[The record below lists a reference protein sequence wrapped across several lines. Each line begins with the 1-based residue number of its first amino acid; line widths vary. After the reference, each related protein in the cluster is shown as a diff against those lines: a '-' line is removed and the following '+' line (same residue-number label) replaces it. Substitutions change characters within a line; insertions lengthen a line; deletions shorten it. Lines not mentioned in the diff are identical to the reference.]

1 MSINSA
7 LRKIDIPLVGIFAIL
22 VLSVSSI
29 AAMWSTSPAAAKQP
43 GPPYSTPMSVRD
55 DGCYS
60 TLGSVSNITSILGG
74 ASFGLVNAIV
84 NVPVYDW
91 DQTPDLAFTAQDTAL
106 GFGSEGL
113 RGQMGGRVVGYAQ
126 DFDFKVTPIPNL
138 MWMGRYFATQLPYD
152 IAQIQSIASGT
163 PNAYQLANPT
173 YGTAGNPYIANPFIY
188 QQGAIIY
195 PNGIPRFQII
205 TGPLTDPGGA
215 NNWLQSLNPALMLT
229 NLQQMFGASNTIL
242 SQNSGIIDQV
252 KTGNLNQIVGNLN
265 ASATNVIGA
274 AARTLVDMPP
284 LSAATVQ
291 YNVNGDAANDNC
303 YEALTGS
310 KKVPTYAFS
319 VLDTAIPVTIPG
331 WLYTPI
337 TLLDGKGFSSSGM
350 TLYPPGSVN
359 GKDLLDCYGRGTQPI
374 VTGSGKWKLRD
385 FTIGYGGGTG
395 AALPFGWIGGFASYA
410 INVAIANAIVAA
422 GLAADAAAPG
432 SGSSVATVALSLPSI
447 ETAFETYTS
456 GMVFAFTLPT
466 TKNMLTGKITKRAI
480 NRLPSKLSNRVVD
493 YDKSKEFSVNVRH
506 LIGSDGT
513 NHALSQNG
521 KQFNPDLYAVLK
533 KPYELT
539 PVFEID
545 NTSDARRD
553 KLDGT
558 TVKVH
563 IDNKKTGFETGQ
575 TTIHDNNNVYRQS
588 SRDKGGPTYDD
599 NEGGSNRA
607 FTKASVYRIVMKP
620 GVIPNAIDIDKI
632 ASGTK
637 TAYTGATLG
646 ASTDSCAFLR
656 QKLAVGDTDTGS
668 STRANVSRL
677 TNGNANNGRPEFT
690 ADSVQCDYA
699 KRADGSQVRDVEVRM
714 GSNDALQSL
723 YDIDEKIPA
732 ETEPGTKYCYAVYYD
747 SYGNDIKSNGEE
759 WWGQVYNPLTQRGAI
774 NYNPNYSAETDKRYL
789 SKAKCIISGYKPSM
803 QVRGGDLMVNGGV
816 YTGTNTKEF
825 LASGATPKEQRTYG
839 SWVEYGVISSGPVVN
854 LGSGGIYRTGL
865 TPSLEELGFLTFANN
880 RNSSNRHDYGNYA
893 EQVDDGFARVT
904 RQFTSMSGQASTQV
918 ETATAVNLSDLQ
930 SGVYRLRPNATVD
943 ITTNGELPAN
953 RSIILLAQQGT
964 IVNIASD
971 IRIPLQYSS
980 IGDISQVVLAPISDA
995 TGYAINVNYN
1005 VSQVDSW
1012 LINPKGSINTCRT
1025 TEPTASVENIPRST
1039 GRCDNTLTVNGPV
1052 SADLLLLRRNGGKD
1066 QGDETTIAQS
1076 IPGESFNLRPDAY
1089 LWAGNYVDSAGKKY
1103 VTTNAVDLPPR
1114 Y

>member
-1 MSINSA
+1 MSISSA
-7 LRKIDIPLVGIFAIL
+7 LQKINIPLVGIFAVL
-22 VLSVSSI
+22 MLSVSSI
-29 AAMWSTSPAAAKQP
+29 ATMWLASPAAAKQP
-43 GPPYSTPMSVRD
+43 GPPYNTRMSVRD

-106 GFGSEGL
+106 GVGTSGL

-138 MWMGRYFATQLPYD
+138 LWMGRYFATQLPYD
-152 IAQIQSIASGT
+152 IAQLESIGTGT
-163 PNAYQLANPT
+163 PNKYLLANPS
-173 YGTAGNPYIANPFIY
+173 YGTAGNPMIANPFIY

-195 PNGIPRFQII
+195 PNGVPRFQIV

-242 SQNSGIIDQV
+242 SQNSGIIDQL
-252 KTGNLNQIVGNLN
+252 KTGNLGQVVGNLN
-265 ASATNVIGA
+265 SSATNVIGA
-274 AARTLVDMPP
+274 AAQTLVDMPP

-291 YNVNGDAANDNC
+291 YNVNGDVANDNC
-303 YEALTGS
+303 YEALAGS

-337 TLLDGKGFSSSGM
+337 TLLDKGQFSASGM

-359 GKDLLDCYGRGTQPI
+359 GKDLLDCYGRGVQPI
-374 VTGSGKWKLRD
+374 VTASGKWKLRD

-395 AALPFGWIGGFASYA
+395 AALPFGWLGGFASYA

-422 GLAADAAAPG
+422 GVAADAAAAG
-432 SGSSVATVALSLPSI
+432 SGSSVATVALSLPSV
-447 ETAFETYTS
+447 ETAYETYTS

-480 NRLPSKLSNRVVD
+480 NRLPNHLSNRVVD

-533 KPYELT
+533 KPYELSPT
-539 PVFEID
+539 FQID
-545 NTSDARRD
+545 NTDNARRD
-553 KLDGT
+553 KLDGS
-558 TVKVH
+558 TVKID
-563 IDNKKTGFETGQ
+563 IDNKKTGFETGN
-575 TTIHDNNNVYRQS
+575 TTLHDNNNVYRPS

-607 FTKASVYRIVMKP
+607 FTRASVYRIVMKP
-620 GVIPNAIDIDKI
+620 GVIPNAIDIDKR

-637 TAYTGATLG
+637 TAYTGTQLG
-646 ASTDSCAFLR
+646 AATDSCAFLR
-656 QKLAVGDTDTGS
+656 QKVADGDTDPSSVTRGS
-668 STRANVSRL
+668 VSRI
-677 TNGNANNGRPEFT
+677 TNGNANNGRPEFAA
-690 ADSVQCDYA
+690 ADSFQCGYA
-699 KRADGSQVRDVEVRM
+699 KRADGSEVRDVEIRM
-714 GSNDALQSL
+714 GSNDDLSSL
-723 YDIDEKIPA
+723 YEYEEHIPA

-747 SYGNDIKSNGEE
+747 SYGNDIKSNGQE
-759 WWGQVYNPLTQRGAI
+759 WWGQVYNPLTQQGAI

-789 SKAKCIISGYKPSM
+789 SKAKCVISGYKPSM

-816 YTGTNTKEF
+816 YTGTNTKDF
-825 LASGATPKEQRTYG
+825 LASNPKVQRKYG
-839 SWVEYGVISSGPVVN
+839 SWVEYGVIASGTVVN

-865 TPSLEELGFLTFANN
+865 TPSLEELGFLTFTNN
-880 RNSSNRHDYGNYA
+880 RKNSNEKDYGKYA
-893 EQVDDGFARVT
+893 AQVDDGFSRVT
-904 RQFTSMSGQASTQV
+904 RQFSSMSSQASNAV
-918 ETATAVNLSDLQ
+918 ETATSVNLSNLQ
-930 SGVYRLRPNATVD
+930 SGVYRLRANATVTV
-943 ITTNGELPAN
+943 TTSGELPVN

-971 IRIPLQYSS
+971 IRIPLQYNSV
-980 IGDISQVVLAPISDA
+980 GEISQVVFAPVSD
-995 TGYAINVNYN
+995 TVGYSLNIDHT
-1005 VSQVDSW
+1005 VSQVDAW
-1012 LINPKGSINTCRT
+1012 LINPHGAMNTCRT
-1025 TEPTASVENIPRST
+1025 GEPSASLENIPRST

-1052 SADLLLLRRNGGKD
+1052 SMDLLLLRRNGGKD
-1066 QGDETTIAQS
+1066 QGDETTVAQS
-1076 IPGESFNLRPDAY
+1076 IPGENFNLRPDAY
-1089 LWAGNYVDSAGKKY
+1089 LWAANYVDNAGKKY